1 MGRGGEGVKINK
13 KASLFI
19 LVVRVKSEIYFT
31 VSPIKGLHAA
41 GMPT

>member
-1 MGRGGEGVKINK
+1 
-13 KASLFI
+13 

-41 GMPT
+41 GMPTWSLRDYGSGYLHLPEVL